1 MESNLVNFNYEYD
14 LYKTPI
20 PSWMERVLRP
30 SMESLYFYCDEELPL
45 ASTLE
50 YEKDF
55 LEKVNGTVVQPDAHS
70 KNWWGEHHPLA
81 LKSNCK
87 LQNHIAN
94 KFLGHW
100 VPQGGIVSSWQ
111 ELDDMMGEGRWRL
124 KDPWMMGGTGQWRI
138 DRELLHDPAYRRG
151 IESRLAKG
159 PMLLEQSLE
168 IDEVLGTT
176 FDITESQVKLLFSV
190 KNFLNSQGNFQGGE
204 VVSTPLEIESE
215 LKTMAQYWQN
225 QGARGIL
232 EIDSFKLQ
240 TGWYPCVEINH
251 RKTMGWFIWHLS
263 KKFGQGKML
272 FGENGGVQ
280 INPSKAPLRVEW
292 LTT

>member
-20 PSWMERVLRP
+20 PIWMERVLRP
-30 SMESLYFYCDEELPL
+30 SMESLYFYCDETVPL

-55 LEKVNGTVVQPDAHS
+55 LAKVNGTVVPTNIDS

-81 LKSNCK
+81 AKSNCK

-94 KFLGHW
+94 KSLGHW

-151 IESRLAKG
+151 IETRLLKG
-159 PMLLEQSLE
+159 SMLLEQSLE
-168 IDEVLGTT
+168 IDDVLGTT
-176 FDITESQVKLLFSV
+176 FEITEHHVKLLFSV

-204 VVSTPLEIESE
+204 LVSTPTEIESE
-215 LKTMAQYWQN
+215 LKAMAQYWQK

-240 TGWYPCVEINH
+240 NGWYPCVEINH

-263 KKFGQGKML
+263 KKMGPGKML

-280 INPSKAPLRVEW
+280 INPTKAPLRIEW